1 MNLKQ
6 MLTVNSQTTKASAAL
21 LILRLVA
28 GTAFMLHGWPKIQN
42 PMGWMGPDAKIP
54 GALLL
59 LAAVSEF
66 FGGLSWILGL
76 LTPISSFGIAITM
89 AVATCTHALVF
100 NDPFVAAGPGK
111 GSFEPAL
118 MYFAVALVLMLVGP
132 GKFSADHQIF
142 SKKS

>member
-1 MNLKQ
+1 MKLKQ
-6 MLTVNSQTTKASAAL
+6 VLAVNFQTTKASAAL
-21 LILRLVA
+21 LILRFVA
-28 GTAFMLHGWPKIQN
+28 GTAFMMHGWPKIQN
-42 PMGWMGPDAKIP
+42 PMTWAGPDAKIP

-89 AVATCTHALVF
+89 AVATSMHAFVLS
-100 NDPFVAAGPGK
+100 DSFVAAPGK
-111 GSFEPAL
+111 SSFEPAL
-118 MYFAVALVLMLVGP
+118 VYLVVALVLMLVGP